1 MRRIQSIDILRG
13 ITIIGMIIVNNA
25 GGKESFDS
33 LHHSAWNGLTPCD
46 LVYPFFLFI
55 LGISTYLALNKFDF
69 QSSPHL
75 WRKIIK
81 RALLILLIG
90 WSIHWFDACLKGDFL
105 PFDHLRLT
113 GVLPRIAL
121 CYGTTAFIALTIKH
135 RYLPW
140 IIITLLGCY
149 GLLLIVGN
157 GYMPDATNILAQID
171 NALLGNEHLYTKHP
185 IDPEGITSTIGAIA
199 HTLLGFYL
207 GRYVIK
213 ATQQPTLLRLFVWGT
228 LLLITGYLLLEL
240 WPINKRIW
248 SPSYTLITC
257 GLATLLLSTFTFFEQ
272 KGKRK
277 KDNNV
282 ITQICL
288 IYGVNPLALYVLSEL
303 LAIILKR
310 NDWQIPIYNGIHAI
324 VTNPYIASI
333 TYSLLFT
340 TVVGL
345 VGLILYKKRIYIK
358 L

>member
-1 MRRIQSIDILRG
+1 MKRIQSVDTLRG

-33 LHHSAWNGLTPCD
+33 LRHSAWNGLTPCD

-55 LGISTYLALNKFDF
+55 LGISTYLALNKFEF
-69 QSSPHL
+69 KPSLPL
-75 WRKIIK
+75 YKKIVK

-90 WSIHWFDACLKGDFL
+90 WAIHWFDACLKGDYL

-121 CYGTTAFIALTIKH
+121 CYGITAFIALTIKH

-140 IIITLLGCY
+140 IAGAMLGCY
-149 GLLLIVGN
+149 GVLLIIGN
-157 GYMPDATNILAQID
+157 GYRPDATNLLAQID
-171 NALLGNEHLYTKHP
+171 SALLGNAHLYTKHP
-185 IDPEGITSTIGAIA
+185 IDPEGVVSTIGALA
-199 HTLLGFYL
+199 HTLIGFCLGK
-207 GRYVIK
+207 YVVK
-213 ATQQPTLLRLFVWGT
+213 ANEHVSLLKLFAWGS
-228 LLLITGYLLLEL
+228 LLLITGYLLVEL

-248 SPSYTLITC
+248 SPSFTLITC
-257 GLATLLLSTFTFFEQ
+257 GLGTLLLSTLTCLEQ
-272 KGKRK
+272 QGKPK
-277 KDNNV
+277 KNSY
-282 ITQICL
+282 TTRICL

-310 NDWQIPIYNGIHAI
+310 NDWQMPLYNAIHAI
-324 VTNPYIASI
+324 ITNPYLASM

-340 TVVGL
+340 AVVGL